1 MTHRTLPLVG
11 LALLAAS
18 PLLPAQQRGVVTF
31 GEALDDLTVGGSLR
45 MRVENRNATPPVV
58 GAPADT
64 LGTLRAR
71 VFLDATFS
79 ERLGAKVEFQHV
91 VADQGQP
98 SDEFL
103 YQAWLAWSDVV
114 PGGDLQVGRM
124 QLRYGSQRMIS
135 DLQWSMVG
143 RAWDGAVWSQDFGGV
158 QGDLFWTQPVEGM
171 SIPTGTEQA
180 FGGAYFEFDA
190 GPLDIDVYGLSRRD
204 RMVGGMGRT
213 DQTYGVLLETDPAQ
227 AWTFS
232 FEGATQ
238 VGSSGMLDAAGSAFA
253 VRTDFAVTDRFRVGV
268 GYELATGDDDPT
280 DGDDEAFIPLFDFVH
295 AYHGN
300 QDLFTW
306 TNLQDIVVRTSFQ
319 LDEDWILYLNLHD
332 FSLAEEA
339 GGIPNPGLTAV
350 AGEDHLGTE
359 VDFGVKGN
367 LGPGVVLWA
376 GASAFQAGDAIQ
388 NGDDQLW
395 LFANLDLWL

>member
-71 VFLDATFS
+71 VFLDAAFS

-103 YQAWLAWSDVV
+103 RQAWLAWSDVV

-124 QLRYGSQRMIS
+124 QLDYGHGRMIS
-135 DLQWSMVG
+135 SYDWDMVG
-143 RAWDGAVWSQDFGGV
+143 RAWDGILWSQDFGGV
-158 QGDLFWTQPVEGM
+158 QGDLFWTQPVEDMG
-171 SIPTGTEQA
+171 IPTGTEQA
-180 FGGAYFEFDA
+180 FGGAYFSVDA
-190 GPLDIDVYGLSRRD
+190 GELQVDLYGLARRD
-204 RMVGGMGRT
+204 RMMGGMGRN
-213 DQTYGVLLETDPAQ
+213 DQTFGVLLQNDPAQ
-227 AWTFS
+227 PWTFS
-232 FEGATQ
+232 VEGATQ
-238 VGSSGMLDAAGSAFA
+238 VGDVGLEDAGGSAFA
-253 VRTDFAVTDRFRVGV
+253 VRTDFAVNDRMRIGV
-268 GYELATGDDDPT
+268 GYELATGDDTPG
-280 DGDDEAFIPLFDFVH
+280 DGDWDGFSPLFDDIH
-295 AYHGN
+295 SYQGH
-300 QDLFTW
+300 QDLFGW
-306 TNLQDIVVRTSFQ
+306 TNLQDIVVRTSLK
-319 LDEDWILYLNLHD
+319 LDESWFIYLDLHD
-332 FSLAEEA
+332 FTLAEEG
-339 GGIPNPGLTAV
+339 GGIPSPGLTAV

-359 VDFGVKGN
+359 IDLGIRGD